1 MPDLWDHT
9 LRVLPNRNLRIMFHL
24 RLRRLR
30 LHSIDLLLV
39 RLVRSSDLNFGSH
52 LRLHLRHTYLPEI
65 EVEIP
70 LTENVELDADVDERD
85 IDPETG
91 QILPDKYNYLKI
103 ENVFSGQLM
112 DADALFSLEL
122 ALLTKQPS
130 VSSDLFIAALFE
142 IEAEVVAA
150 ITPSVLEV
158 NKNDLVTSEG
168 RAMLSDRIREAVNTW
183 LETEKDMRP
192 AITEVFIIN
201 LNIV

>member
-1 MPDLWDHT
+1 M
-9 LRVLPNRNLRIMFHL
+9 
-24 RLRRLR
+24 
-30 LHSIDLLLV
+30 
-39 RLVRSSDLNFGSH
+39 
-52 LRLHLRHTYLPEI
+52 
-65 EVEIP
+65 
-70 LTENVELDADVDERD
+70 DV
-85 IDPETG
+85 
-91 QILPDKYNYLKI
+91 
-103 ENVFSGQLM
+103 
-112 DADALFSLEL
+112 DALFSLEL

-158 NKNDLVTSEG
+158 NRNDLVTPEG
-168 RAMLSDRIREAVNTW
+168 RAMLSDRIRETVNTW

>member
-1 MPDLWDHT
+1 
-9 LRVLPNRNLRIMFHL
+9 MF
-24 RLRRLR
+24 
-30 LHSIDLLLV
+30 
-39 RLVRSSDLNFGSH
+39 
-52 LRLHLRHTYLPEI
+52 
-65 EVEIP
+65 P
-70 LTENVELDADVDERD
+70 LQHKWKKTKGGQFKKVYGYYVGKIWKDADVDERD

-103 ENVFSGQLM
+103 ENVFSGQLK
-112 DADALFSLEL
+112 DVDALFSLEL

-158 NKNDLVTSEG
+158 NRNDLVTPEG
-168 RAMLSDRIREAVNTW
+168 RAMLSDRIRETVNTW

-201 LNIV
+201 LNHLLWQV

>member
-1 MPDLWDHT
+1 
-9 LRVLPNRNLRIMFHL
+9 
-24 RLRRLR
+24 
-30 LHSIDLLLV
+30 
-39 RLVRSSDLNFGSH
+39 
-52 LRLHLRHTYLPEI
+52 LPEI

-70 LTENVELDADVDERD
+70 LTENAELDADVDERD

-158 NKNDLVTSEG
+158 NKNDLVTPEG
-168 RAMLSDRIREAVNTW
+168 RAMLSDRIRETVNTW